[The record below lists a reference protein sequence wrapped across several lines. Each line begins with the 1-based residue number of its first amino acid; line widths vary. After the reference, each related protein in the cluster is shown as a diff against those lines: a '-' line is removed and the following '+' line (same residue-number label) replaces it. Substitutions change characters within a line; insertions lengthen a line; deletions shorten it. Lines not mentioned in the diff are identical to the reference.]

1 MRHALYLVYVGTT
14 VLLCTVVFVRQY
26 AMYRFTWV
34 DAPISSETLGGI
46 RSPDHRYDLRFET
59 CTVPE
64 HDGSESPVCCTRGYL
79 SRVVPMPGGG
89 VVVSP
94 STSRT
99 IYWNTCPMSDAP
111 GKDPF
116 LPSPI
121 CRSYDFQSYWID
133 AETLSIDG
141 RVISTRTVGY
151 DYRFDLSRLNSASPY
166 SRVRG

>member
-1 MRHALYLVYVGTT
+1 MKRALYLVYAGIT
-14 VLLCTVVFVRQY
+14 LLICTVVFVRQC
-26 AMYRFTWV
+26 AMYCFTWV

-46 RSPDHRYDLRFET
+46 RSPDQRYNLRFET
-59 CTVPE
+59 FTVPE
-64 HDGSESPVCCTRGYL
+64 YDDLGTAVCFTRGYL
-79 SRVVPMPGGG
+79 SKVVLAPNGGI
-89 VVVSP
+89 VVSP

-99 IYWNTCPMSDAP
+99 IYWNTYPMPDDP